1 LTLHC
6 EQILQA
12 MRPSF
17 QFSSNRSL
25 SITASIGASLLTQ
38 ECHDV
43 SQALL
48 EADLAMYDVKHNG
61 RNNKAIYSL
70 RLSENIERRL
80 KLEVLLKDA
89 LENQEFYL
97 VYQPIINI
105 KQRKLAGFETLVRW
119 LSPALGEI
127 SPVEFIPILE
137 ELNLIDAVGAWI
149 TDQAIK
155 QLAHFN
161 HVSGKSDL

>member
-1 LTLHC
+1 MKPLKSARFGGDEFALFLADVLDHEQLSVHC
-6 EQILQA
+6 EQILQT

-105 KQRKLAGFETLVRW
+105 NQRQLAGFETLVRW
-119 LSPALGEI
+119 LSPTLGEV

-137 ELNLIDAVGAWI
+137 RA
-149 TDQAIK
+149 
-155 QLAHFN
+155 
-161 HVSGKSDL
+161 